1 MQPEKKY
8 NLVVEP
14 QHRNQRIDV
23 FLSQQYSEYSR
34 SYLQKLI
41 LREFVKVNNSP
52 VKVSYK
58 IEAGDQIELII
69 PLPVETALQAEQIP
83 LDIVYED
90 SNLLVINKPAGMV
103 VHPGAG
109 VHEGTLVNALM
120 HHCRDLSGIG
130 GRLRPGIVHRLDK
143 NTSGLLVVAKNDRAH
158 LDLQNQFTEKAAQR
172 EYKALVWG
180 ELSPQKGHIETF
192 VNRSKS
198 DRKKFAVTVQG
209 KPAVTLYEAE
219 EIFSFLTL
227 VSVQLKTGRTHQI
240 RIHFK
245 HIHHPVFGDPE
256 YSGRQKQLNRL
267 SSFSQK
273 KFAVYLLKY
282 MKRQALHACRLSFS
296 HPVYQ
301 KTMEFSAP
309 VPDDFKKL
317 LEELRNYEREL

>member
-8 NLVVEP
+8 NLVVEA

-58 IEAGDQIELII
+58 IETGDQIELII
-69 PLPVETALQAEQIP
+69 PRPVETALQAEQIP

-158 LDLQNQFTEKAAQR
+158 LDLQNQFTEKVAQR

-180 ELSPQKGHIETF
+180 ELSPQKGH
-192 VNRSKS
+192 
-198 DRKKFAVTVQG
+198 G
-209 KPAVTLYEAE
+209 P
-219 EIFSFLTL
+219 
-227 VSVQLKTGRTHQI
+227 
-240 RIHFK
+240 
-245 HIHHPVFGDPE
+245 
-256 YSGRQKQLNRL
+256 
-267 SSFSQK
+267 
-273 KFAVYLLKY
+273 
-282 MKRQALHACRLSFS
+282 
-296 HPVYQ
+296 
-301 KTMEFSAP
+301 
-309 VPDDFKKL
+309 
-317 LEELRNYEREL
+317 